1 MDAAALEALAER
13 LKASPALAAKA
24 DIGIVAA
31 RLGLA
36 QGAIP
41 VGDDCAAIPDGDGH
55 LLFAAEGFISA
66 FVDADPWFAGWCGVM
81 VNLSDV
87 AAMGGRPLAV
97 VDVVWAEGEEGAKAV
112 LDGLR
117 AAAGAYGVPIVG
129 GHTNLHN
136 RETHL
141 AVAVLGRAGARL
153 LTSFDAQPGDA
164 LVMVVDKR
172 GAYREPFDNFQAALE
187 APPERLRA
195 DLALLPE
202 LAEKGL
208 ARAAKDISQGG
219 VPGTAVMLAES
230 SGVSIALDLDAIEP
244 PPGVALERWLKT
256 FPSFGFLLSVAPRK
270 CRARAFAVSRAR
282 AARGFDRRRQTGKPG
297 HAAIGGP
304 ERPSSRL
311 WRGAAD
317 GVRREERKPHE
328 PPASR
333 RHADALHPSSRRR
346 RPCDEPQRGPRR
358 PRRPDCAA
366 RAGRHGVRLLS
377 QAPLCGHC
385 LSRSSPRR
393 ATPLTWS
400 SSASTITSAGFGA
413 PRTAASISITPMTGS
428 APTRLRR

>member
-1 MDAAALEALAER
+1 MDAAALEALTGR
-13 LKASPALAAKA
+13 LKASPTLAAKS

-87 AAMGGRPLAV
+87 AAMGGRPIAV
-97 VDVVWAEGEEGAKAV
+97 VDTIWAEGEAGASAV

-117 AAAGAYGVPIVG
+117 AAAAAYCVPIVG

-153 LTSFDAQPGDA
+153 LTSFDAKPGDA
-164 LVMVVDKR
+164 LIMVVDRR

-219 VPGTAVMLAES
+219 IPGTAVMLAES

-244 PPGVALERWLKT
+244 PAGVALERWLKT
-256 FPSFGFLLSVAPRK
+256 FPSFGFLLSVAPRHVEAVLSMF
-270 CRARAFAVSRAR
+270 RARDLHVASV
-282 AARGFDRRRQTGKPG
+282 GVVKPG
-297 HAAIGGP
+297 SQVTLHSEGRSALLRDLGAERLMGFAA
-304 ERPSSRL
+304 
-311 WRGAAD
+311 GA
-317 GVRREERKPHE
+317 
-328 PPASR
+328 
-333 RHADALHPSSRRR
+333 
-346 RPCDEPQRGPRR
+346 Q
-358 PRRPDCAA
+358 AA
-366 RAGRHGVRLLS
+366 
-377 QAPLCGHC
+377 
-385 LSRSSPRR
+385 
-393 ATPLTWS
+393 
-400 SSASTITSAGFGA
+400 
-413 PRTAASISITPMTGS
+413 
-428 APTRLRR
+428 